1 MPVYSVITSTF
12 IWFLSIHCCNNTS
25 AITCRRLKEEGRKKG
40 KKEEKNVNSESDF
53 ESVHRR
59 RLWLNHAVIVLI
71 VRRPS
76 ACHRH
81 TLMHTHTHIFTYRTW
96 RLGKTCIFTWL
107 LFLFSFYN
115 IITFIFLLFIRCW
128 IGWSTQC
135 KLAHELAHRHTQ
147 PLAFCLDWILNL

>member
-25 AITCRRLKEEGRKKG
+25 AITCRRLKKEGRKKG
-40 KKEEKNVNSESDF
+40 KRREECKFWIWFWICPPSSSLAQSRSDC
-53 ESVHRR
+53 
-59 RLWLNHAVIVLI
+59 ADC
-71 VRRPS
+71 PS
-76 ACHRH
+76 AVGLSP
-81 TLMHTHTHIFTYRTW
+81 THTHAHQAFHIFTYRTW

-115 IITFIFLLFIRCW
+115 IITFIFLLFICCW
-128 IGWSTQC
+128 MGWSTQC